1 MISEL
6 KVKGIG
12 EIVAGK
18 AVCGSVNARYIMYG
32 MCTSLLK
39 VKKH

>member
-18 AVCGSVNARYIMYG
+18 TVSVSVNARYIMY
-32 MCTSLLK
+32 
-39 VKKH
+39 